1 MTMRKKTNIVG
12 LTRVTLNLMGDD
24 YLVTGNESADYIE
37 ELGCF
42 LADRIREI
50 SDGAGDVK
58 LSKTQLA
65 VLAALQLVD
74 DYQKVIREH
83 EELLQLLREAK

>member
-1 MTMRKKTNIVG
+1 VTMRRKTNIVG
-12 LTRVTLNLMGDD
+12 LTRVTLNFMGDD

-37 ELGCF
+37 DLGRF
-42 LADRIREI
+42 LAERIREI
-50 SDGAGDVK
+50 SDGLGDVK